1 MQNADCALAHQQKN
15 VTSTNKKKKQDR
27 STCTTTT
34 TLALRVSEPCCYV
47 KEDPKAFL
55 EMRCCQSQGLCES
68 PSICECKSSA
78 PCHLSLSPF

>member
-1 MQNADCALAHQQKN
+1 MQNADCALAQQQKI
-15 VTSTNKKKKQDR
+15 VASTHTKKHDR

-34 TLALRVSEPCCYV
+34 TLALCVSEPCCYV

-55 EMRCCQSQGLCES
+55 EMRCRRSQGLCES